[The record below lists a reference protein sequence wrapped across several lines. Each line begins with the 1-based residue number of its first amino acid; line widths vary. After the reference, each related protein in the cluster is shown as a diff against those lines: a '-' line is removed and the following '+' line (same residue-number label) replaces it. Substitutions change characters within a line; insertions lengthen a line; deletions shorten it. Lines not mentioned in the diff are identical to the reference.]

1 MRTKKY
7 EKNSPQLE
15 RLPPV
20 SPAGTME
27 EVEEQI
33 IADAMNLVHR
43 RILDGSA
50 SPTEINAC
58 MRLASRR
65 SRLEETYL
73 SKKIEVL
80 ESQLETM
87 KVQREREGQIQEV
100 LQKIKQYR
108 GEDETEDYTGV
119 VLF

>member
-1 MRTKKY
+1 MRTKRY
-7 EKNSPQLE
+7 EKTNPQLE

-20 SPAGTME
+20 SSTGSME

-33 IADAMNLVHR
+33 LADAMNLVHS

-58 MRLASRR
+58 LRLASKRN
-65 SRLEETYL
+65 RLEQEYL
-73 SKKIEVL
+73 TKKIEVL
-80 ESQLETM
+80 ENQIETM

-100 LQKIKQYR
+100 LQRIKQYR
-108 GEDETEDYTGV
+108 GEDDIEDYTGV
-119 VLF
+119 VIF